1 MVATL
6 LNYNQKQ
13 KKYGFKYQQLL
24 VWDKRKCYALSLL
37 YECLRIYINVKKAEM
52 QKILIICGTKN
63 ILRIPNILGSKKHP
77 TEKPVELLKVLIENS
92 SNEGDIVMDCFMG
105 SGSTGVACLETNR
118 GFIGIEIDK
127 KYYDIAMER
136 IKEIE

>member
-1 MVATL
+1 MGQTEFIL
-6 LNYNQKQ
+6 L
-13 KKYGFKYQQLL
+13 F
-24 VWDKRKCYALSLL
+24 RKGGAKD
-37 YECLRIYINVKKAEM
+37 INDM
-52 QKILIICGTKN
+52 GTSN
-63 ILRIPNILGSKKHP
+63 FIQIPNIKNKLHP
-77 TEKPVELLKVLIENS
+77 TQKPIDLMKVLIENS

-127 KYYDIAMER
+127 KYYDIAIER